1 MSEGLRPLLAA
12 LANGGPPVTASI
24 QSAAKLVAQNLL
36 SYYHGDEPGQVPGI
50 LPGPPDRGTGPYYWV
65 RGGADPSTGRRPP
78 PAFVVNAS
86 LC

>member
-1 MSEGLRPLLAA
+1 M
-12 LANGGPPVTASI
+12 TASI
-24 QSAAKLVAQNLL
+24 QSAAKVVAQNLL

-65 RGGADPSTGRRPP
+65 RSVADRSAGHRRRP
-78 PAFVVNAS
+78 AVVVNAS